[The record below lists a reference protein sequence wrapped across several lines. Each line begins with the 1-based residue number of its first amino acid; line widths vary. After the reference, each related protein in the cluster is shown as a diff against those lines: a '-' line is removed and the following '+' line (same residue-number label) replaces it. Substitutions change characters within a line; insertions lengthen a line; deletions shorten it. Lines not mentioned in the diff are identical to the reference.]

1 MVCWLPTS
9 SCAQLHSLYTPH
21 KAEQQW
27 CAWLL
32 LTILKPWVCAPTLS
46 LSSCTPRRS
55 PPPPPSMLFSAVTAW
70 LQDLEAGPIK
80 SFSFSKVPPSQPA
93 SPGSSETDL
102 FSAPDFVLGS
112 TTGNIVAVNCHTF
125 EHPSSDQP
133 SHRLLAQVL
142 ATIFMTL
149 LQPQTLLFTPAI
161 LLWLPL
167 ISSGKFSVQYAE
179 PSGCCHL

>member
-1 MVCWLPTS
+1 MVPPS

-21 KAEQQW
+21 KAEHQ
-27 CAWLL
+27 CYAWLL
-32 LTILKPWVCAPTLS
+32 PTILKPWICAPTPS
-46 LSSCTPRRS
+46 LAPRTPRTS
-55 PPPPPSMLFSAVTAW
+55 PPPLPPPSTLCSAVTAW

-93 SPGSSETDL
+93 SPGSSVTDL
-102 FSAPDFVLGS
+102 FSAPDFVVGS

-142 ATIFMTL
+142 AAILIIL
-149 LQPQTLLFTPAI
+149 LQPLMLLLTPAI
-161 LLWLPL
+161 SLWMPL
-167 ISSGKFSVQYAE
+167 VLSPKLCVQHA
-179 PSGCCHL
+179 